1 MSWLIWVVL
10 YLIMVS
16 EMIRQ
21 IRERRRRGI
30 KFEWSKGLATAG
42 GCILVAIAGCAALI
56 GFMAIDQPETGCVL
70 CVLVFGGG
78 MTALIMAVNRRWPA
92 EVGIRTFEPDR

>member
-1 MSWLIWVVL
+1 MSWLIWVVF
-10 YLIMVS
+10 YPIIMS
-16 EMIRQ
+16 GAIRQ

-42 GCILVAIAGCAALI
+42 GCILVAVAGCASLI
-56 GFMAIDQPETGCVL
+56 GFMAIDQPKIGCVL

-78 MTALIMAVNRRWPA
+78 MTALIMAVNRHWPA
-92 EVGIRTFEPDR
+92 EDGIRAP

>member
-30 KFEWSKGLATAG
+30 KFEWSKGLAT
-42 GCILVAIAGCAALI
+42 C
-56 GFMAIDQPETGCVL
+56 
-70 CVLVFGGG
+70 
-78 MTALIMAVNRRWPA
+78 RRLHPGRDRRLRRADRLHGDRPA
-92 EVGIRTFEPDR
+92 